1 MDNECEVFLQKV
13 VLLPLKDI
21 AAMLLLKT
29 LIHTLKMCT
38 AEIMIKQIRVASTSN
53 TFQNSLDNPLEVIE
67 SL

>member
-21 AAMLLLKT
+21 AAMLLLK
-29 LIHTLKMCT
+29 TLKMCT